1 VIKATEAAVLS
12 QVVGGMIDLIFLM
25 LAFAFVVV
33 ATLAAL
39 ATTSASPM
47 VRVMANKV
55 VNGSAAAFLLSVALA
70 AWFFVWPPES
80 NSVRAVGFPPQLH
93 SQNSSGIEGTRSGDA
108 LGTR

>member
-80 NSVRAVGFPPQLH
+80 NSVRAVGSPPQLH
-93 SQNSSGIEGTRSGDA
+93 SQNSSGTEGTRSGDA